1 MKTRSH
7 VIVAALAG
15 LLAIPATYAVLRAYD
30 VMFRTEANPATVIF
44 SAKIAMFWRLG
55 IGSYVAGMV
64 AFAVFFLARR
74 DLDKTIRGLS
84 LAVTVVAAMIG
95 IQGLLLP

>member
-7 VIVAALAG
+7 LVAAALAG

-30 VMFRTEANPATVIF
+30 VMWKSEVNPATVIF

-55 IGSYVAGMV
+55 IGGYVAGMV

-74 DLDKTIRGLS
+74 DLDRTLRGIS
-84 LAVTVVAAMIG
+84 IAATVVAAMIAG
-95 IQGLLLP
+95 QGLFMP